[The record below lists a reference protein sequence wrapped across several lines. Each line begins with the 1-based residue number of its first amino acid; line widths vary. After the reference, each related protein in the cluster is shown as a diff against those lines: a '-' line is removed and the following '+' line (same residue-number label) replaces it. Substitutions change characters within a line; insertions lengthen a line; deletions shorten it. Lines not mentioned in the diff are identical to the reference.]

1 MNMTEELLSECME
14 FDHTPSS
21 CDLSPGSYDH
31 STGSIDASPSSSYM
45 ASPQSQGYDED
56 DRQEI
61 INLIRSL
68 ESQDPEEPQTY
79 SNDILFDDKQIS
91 KMYTDDFDALFSLS

>member
-1 MNMTEELLSECME
+1 MNMTEELFSECME
-14 FDHTPSS
+14 FDLTPSS
-21 CDLSPGSYDH
+21 CDLSATSCDLSPKPRDV
-31 STGSIDASPSSSYM
+31 SPSSSYM
-45 ASPQSQGYDED
+45 ASPKSQSYDED

-68 ESQDPEEPQTY
+68 ESDCEESPKSPSY
-79 SNDILFDDKQIS
+79 DSLFDDKQLS